1 MQVWRVCKHAL
12 GVKAECKDLVV
23 QFMTHGILS
32 GIIQESGYP
41 ASFKIILEMPVK
53 GRTAWLPET
62 APELED

>member
-1 MQVWRVCKHAL
+1 M
-12 GVKAECKDLVV
+12 KAECKDLVV

-41 ASFKIILEMPVK
+41 ASFKVILEMPVK

-62 APELED
+62 APKLED